1 MKKVIIGS
9 ISLFALLVVLSLFF
23 NINVSYLFPNVI
35 EWSTKFILPWIILY
49 WVIRLAQIFENK

>member
-1 MKKVIIGS
+1 MKKVIIGI

-49 WVIRLAQIFENK
+49 WVIRLVQMLKHK

>member
-1 MKKVIIGS
+1 MKKIIIGT
-9 ISLFALLVVLSLFF
+9 IGLFALLVLLSFFF
-23 NINVSYLFPNVI
+23 NINILYLFPNVI

>member
-1 MKKVIIGS
+1 MKKVIIGI

-23 NINVSYLFPNVI
+23 NINISYLLPNGI

-49 WVIRLAQIFENK
+49 WVIRLVQMLKHK